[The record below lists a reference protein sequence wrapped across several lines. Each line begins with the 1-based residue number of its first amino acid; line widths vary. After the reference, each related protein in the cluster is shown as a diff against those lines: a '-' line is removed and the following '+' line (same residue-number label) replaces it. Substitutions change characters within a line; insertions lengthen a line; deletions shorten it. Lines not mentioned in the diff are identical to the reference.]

1 VLDRP
6 AGELA
11 ALVRSGEVSSREL
24 VEASLERIG
33 ELNGELNAFI
43 HVDAEGALAT
53 ADAVSAGDER
63 PFAGVPIAIKD
74 TAAVEG
80 LPFSLGSE
88 LFGDFVP
95 AHDAFVVRR
104 LREAGFV
111 IVGKT
116 NTPELGLMPSAEPLA
131 YGPTHNPW
139 DLTRSAGGSSGGSA
153 AAVAAGLVPVAHA
166 GDGGGSI
173 RIPASMCGLFG
184 LKPSRGRISLG
195 PTESESWGGLV
206 MRHVV
211 TRSVRDS
218 ESSVVIRSGSKNSR
232 PVSMSTRPAASRAPA
247 AFISSTDTF

>member
-95 AHDAFVVRR
+95 AHDAFVVR
-104 LREAGFV
+104 
-111 IVGKT
+111 VGARIAHVRVKRH
-116 NTPELGLMPSAEPLA
+116 MVSVAEPLTCH
-131 YGPTHNPW
+131 GRPNQ
-139 DLTRSAGGSSGGSA
+139 
-153 AAVAAGLVPVAHA
+153 LVPSFELV
-166 GDGGGSI
+166 SI
-173 RIPASMCGLFG
+173 
-184 LKPSRGRISLG
+184 
-195 PTESESWGGLV
+195 E
-206 MRHVV
+206 
-211 TRSVRDS
+211 
-218 ESSVVIRSGSKNSR
+218 
-232 PVSMSTRPAASRAPA
+232 
-247 AFISSTDTF
+247 